1 MKATLNAP
9 ISPPVRQNKA
19 LLWVKR
25 VALGIVFAVLLF
37 LLFIFSVLAAD
48 RVIAKSTIPSVF
60 GFSPLTVLTGSMEPE
75 INIGDFVITRARE
88 SYAVGDV
95 VMYQTSGTGGE
106 VIAVTHE
113 IIAIDENGDFI
124 TKGINNE
131 SADVKPVPPENVV
144 GKVVAVWRGFGN
156 VAAFLQSPAG
166 ICILLVVVI
175 IIWFLIDLIPGGKKK
190 HSDEEN
196 SAEN

>member
-75 INIGDFVITRARE
+75 IYPGDMVVIHRE
-88 SYAVGDV
+88 SDYAVGDTVTYV
-95 VMYQTSGTGGE
+95 VSGGTSS
-106 VIAVTHE
+106 VTHKIVRE
-113 IIAIDENGDFI
+113 YVQDGVTYYI
-124 TKGINNE
+124 TKGTNNNTE
-131 SADVKPVPPENVV
+131 DAMPVAKSQVA
-144 GKVVAVWRGFGN
+144 GKVVLVIPGLGTFLEWLKTPSGIFLILLFACIV
-156 VAAFLQSPAG
+156 VAAVY
-166 ICILLVVVI
+166 VV
-175 IIWFLIDLIPGGKKK
+175 K
-190 HSDEEN
+190 
-196 SAEN
+196 A